1 MAHIDD
7 VSDNGIWESMNYLC
21 RSVTKWQTFMMVE
34 EKPLL
39 RISLR
44 SIAHASERRII
55 MGQNSI
61 FLKESL
67 DHAESPEQLDAYIK
81 SSGPGIWIVLTA
93 LIIFMLTAVIWSVT
107 GTLPETLE
115 VRGCTG
121 SDGKIFCYIPAD
133 ADNVPLESC
142 KASSVLPD
150 GTRVSGQVC
159 SVSSQPYSKAE
170 LKENIQSDW
179 ISENLLTED
188 YSYEVVINTDAGFRE
203 DMLASVVITTDEVK
217 PIAFVIK

>member
-1 MAHIDD
+1 M
-7 VSDNGIWESMNYLC
+7 
-21 RSVTKWQTFMMVE
+21 T
-34 EKPLL
+34 
-39 RISLR
+39 
-44 SIAHASERRII
+44 

-61 FLKESL
+61 FQKESL

-93 LIIFMLTAVIWSVT
+93 LIVFMLTAVIWGVI

-115 VRGCTG
+115 VRGYTS
-121 SDGKIFCYIPAD
+121 SDGTIVCYIPSD
-133 ADNVPLESC
+133 ADNLSLENC

-150 GTRVSGQVC
+150 GTRLSGYVS
-159 SVSSQPYSKAE
+159 SVSSQPFSKE
-170 LKENIQSDW
+170 ERKKHIHSDW

-188 YSYEVVINTDAGFRE
+188 YSYEVVINTDAGFDE

-217 PIAFVIK
+217 PIEFIIK